1 MKAELEKL
9 VALQLSDTKIKHL
22 KKSIETVP
30 KRRVSLEQEFEA
42 RAFEIREL
50 QKNRDEANAERM
62 RLETELAAANTSL
75 ERADRNLKQSQNQK
89 QYEAA
94 VREKGT
100 LEKQISDF
108 ETKLLENSEA
118 VETAEKA
125 LAERADEINS
135 IETERAESLKKFEK
149 ETEKE
154 RKELDAE
161 QKRRETLFA
170 DLPKNLASIYNRLVT
185 RIRDGVA
192 VAEVRNGACSACH
205 MSLRPQ
211 MLVDIKVGTQ
221 IKTCESCNRILY
233 VAPTETAQTA

>member
-1 MKAELEKL
+1 
-9 VALQLSDTKIKHL
+9 
-22 KKSIETVP
+22 
-30 KRRVSLEQEFEA
+30 
-42 RAFEIREL
+42 
-50 QKNRDEANAERM
+50 
-62 RLETELAAANTSL
+62 
-75 ERADRNLKQSQNQK
+75 
-89 QYEAA
+89 
-94 VREKGT
+94 
-100 LEKQISDF
+100 
-108 ETKLLENSEA
+108 
-118 VETAEKA
+118 
-125 LAERADEINS
+125 
-135 IETERAESLKKFEK
+135 LKKFEK